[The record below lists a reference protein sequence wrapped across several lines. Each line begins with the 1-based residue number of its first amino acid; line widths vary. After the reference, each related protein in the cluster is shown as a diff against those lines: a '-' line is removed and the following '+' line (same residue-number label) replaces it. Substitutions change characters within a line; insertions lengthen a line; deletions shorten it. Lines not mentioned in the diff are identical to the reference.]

1 MKRLFSLSVLLQA
14 ITGAMALAL
23 VVTFGIS
30 SEGAWE
36 RRTTALRVSA
46 VASISRDLF
55 LAMQDIRVER
65 GTVNTALSTAEVA
78 SSETQGEIAA
88 LRVKSEDA
96 LASALRKLT
105 AAALEGTG
113 KRLADVRESHEALMR
128 LRQDADAAL
137 QRPKD
142 QRPADLSKAWIASVG
157 KLVDAIDGLSE
168 RLSSEIDQSD
178 PFITE
183 QMKIKQLAWAVRDAA
198 GTDRLTVGAAIAN
211 GKGLSPD
218 QQRQLAVFEGRIAS
232 VWKIIDEDTHGASAP
247 AKLKQAVDVAKQ
259 KYFRE
264 LADKRKAVLA
274 DLIAE
279 KPASISG
286 GEWVKLSNPG
296 LESLI
301 AVANTAYQLAHDF
314 ADEQV
319 AAADRN
325 FGVQI
330 ALTLI
335 FLGFG
340 LSTVFF
346 VIRRIARPMAQMTAS
361 MRAVAK
367 GDLETAIPFE
377 ARQDEIGQLARAL
390 GVFRD
395 NAKEK
400 ARIETAQAAEHA
412 RRAERQHTVEEEI
425 ARFEQGIRGLLAA
438 LGDAARDMRATSQSM
453 SSTATETGR
462 QATSVNTAAE
472 EASANVQTV
481 AAASEELYTSIAEIS
496 RQVSEA
502 AKIAGNAVQQAKA
515 SDATVKGLADTA
527 QRIGEVVQ
535 LISDIASQTNLLA
548 LNATIEAA
556 RAGEAGKGFAVVA
569 SEVKSLAA
577 QTARATDDISAQVS
591 AIQTATGNA
600 VDAINAVGGI
610 IGQVSE
616 ISTSIASAVEEQGAA
631 TKEITRNTQE
641 AARSTQEVFSNIA
654 GVSQGAGMTEA
665 AADQVLTSADQL
677 GSTSERLKQEV
688 DAFLA
693 AIRAA

>member
-1 MKRLFSLSVLLQA
+1 MKRVLSLSIWLQA
-14 ITGAMALAL
+14 ITGVMALAL
-23 VVTFGIS
+23 VLTFVIS
-30 SEGAWE
+30 TERGWE
-36 RRTTALRVSA
+36 RRGTAMRVFA
-46 VASISRDLF
+46 VASVSSDLF
-55 LAMQDIRVER
+55 LAMQNLRVER

-78 SSETQGEIAA
+78 SAETQGEIAA
-88 LRVKSEDA
+88 LRVTSEQA
-96 LASALRKLT
+96 LDSGRRKL
-105 AAALEGTG
+105 AAAQLEGTG
-113 KRLADVRESHEALMR
+113 ERLVELREAHEEVAR
-128 LRQDADAAL
+128 LRQESDAAL
-137 QRPKD
+137 QRAKD
-142 QRPADLSKAWIASVG
+142 QRPADLSKRWIAAIG
-157 KLVDAIDGLSE
+157 KLVEAIDGLSE
-168 RLSSEIDQSD
+168 RLSGEIDQSD
-178 PFITE
+178 PFISE

-211 GKGLSPD
+211 GRGLSPD
-218 QQRQLAVFEGRIAS
+218 QQRQLAVFEGRVMAA
-232 VWKIIDEDTHGASAP
+232 WKIIEEDTHGARTP
-247 AKLKQAVDVAKQ
+247 AKLKAAVEAAKQ
-259 KYFRE
+259 KYFGE
-264 LADKRKAVLA
+264 LAEKRRAILA
-274 DLIAE
+274 DLVAG

-301 AVANTAYQLAHDF
+301 AVANTAFQLTEDH

-325 FGVQI
+325 CTLQI
-330 ALTLI
+330 ALAVLS
-335 FLGFG
+335 LAFG
-340 LSTVFF
+340 LLAVVF
-346 VIRRIARPMAQMTAS
+346 VIRRVARPMAQITVG

-367 GDLETAIPFE
+367 GDLSGAIPFE
-377 ARQDEIGQLARAL
+377 GRQDEIGELARAL

-395 NAKEK
+395 NAEAK
-400 ARIETAQAAEHA
+400 ARIEAAQEAEHA
-412 RRAERQHTVEEEI
+412 RRAQRQRAIEDEI
-425 ARFEQGIRGLLAA
+425 ARFEQSMRGLLST
-438 LGDAARDMRATSQSM
+438 LVDAAGDMRATSQSM
-453 SSTATETGR
+453 STTATETGR
-462 QATSVNTAAE
+462 QATSVNMAAE

-502 AKIAGNAVQQAKA
+502 ARIAGDAVQQAQA
-515 SDATVKGLADTA
+515 SDATVKGLAEMA

-591 AIQTATGNA
+591 AIQGATGNA
-600 VDAINAVGGI
+600 VEAISAVGSI
-610 IGQVSE
+610 IGHVNE

-641 AARSTQEVFSNIA
+641 AARSTQEVFTNIA
-654 GVSQGAGMTEA
+654 GVSEGAGTTEA
-665 AADQVLTSADQL
+665 AAKRVLASADKL
-677 GSTSERLKQEV
+677 GSTSEHLKREV
-688 DAFLA
+688 DGFLA

>member
-1 MKRLFSLSVLLQA
+1 MKRFFSLSVLLQA
-14 ITGAMALAL
+14 ITGVMALVL
-23 VVTFGIS
+23 VLTFGIS
-30 SEGAWE
+30 AERAWE
-36 RRTTALRVSA
+36 RRATALRVSA

-65 GTVNTALSTAEVA
+65 GTVNTALSTTEVS

-88 LRVKSEDA
+88 LRVKSEEA
-96 LASALRKLT
+96 LASALRNLA

-113 KRLADVRESHEALMR
+113 KRLAELRQSHDDLVR

-142 QRPADLSKAWIASVG
+142 QRPADLSKQWIAAVG
-157 KLVDAIDGLSE
+157 KLVEAIDGLSE
-168 RLSSEIDQSD
+168 RLSGDIEQSD

-232 VWKIIDEDTHGASAP
+232 AWKLIDEDTHAASAP
-247 AKLKQAVDVAKQ
+247 AQLKAAVDAAKH
-259 KYFRE
+259 KYFGE
-264 LADKRKAVLA
+264 LADKRKAILA
-274 DLIAE
+274 DLIAG

-301 AVANTAYQLAHDF
+301 AVANTAFQLAEDF
-314 ADEQV
+314 AAEQL

-325 FGVQI
+325 FAVQI
-330 ALTLI
+330 ALTLV

-340 LSTVFF
+340 LATVFF
-346 VIRRIARPMAQMTAS
+346 VIRRIARPMAQITAS
-361 MRAVAK
+361 MRAVAR

-377 ARQDEIGQLARAL
+377 AREDEIGELARAL

-400 ARIETAQAAEHA
+400 AHVEAAQRTEHERGAQRQRAIED
-412 RRAERQHTVEEEI
+412 EI
-425 ARFEQGIRGLLAA
+425 ARFEQSVRILLAA
-438 LGDAARDMRATSQSM
+438 LTEASGDMRATSQSM
-453 SSTATETGR
+453 SATAMETGR
-462 QATSVNTAAE
+462 QATSVNVAAE
-472 EASANVQTV
+472 DASSNVQTV

-515 SDATVKGLADTA
+515 SDATVKGLAEMA

-577 QTARATDDISAQVS
+577 QTARATEDISAQVS
-591 AIQTATGNA
+591 AIQAATGNA
-600 VDAINAVGGI
+600 VDAINTVGGI

-641 AARSTQEVFSNIA
+641 AARSTQEVFANIA
-654 GVSQGAGMTEA
+654 GVSQGAGMSEA
-665 AADQVLTSADQL
+665 AADRVLASADKL

>member
-1 MKRLFSLSVLLQA
+1 MKRFFSLSVLLQA
-14 ITGAMALAL
+14 ITGVMALAL
-23 VVTFGIS
+23 VAAFGIS
-30 SEGAWE
+30 AERAWE
-36 RRTTALRVSA
+36 RRATALRVSA

-88 LRVKSEDA
+88 LRVKSEEA
-96 LASALRKLT
+96 LASALRKLA

-113 KRLADVRESHEALMR
+113 KRLTELRESHKALVR

-137 QRPKD
+137 GRPKD
-142 QRPADLSKAWIASVG
+142 QRPADFSKQWIASVG

-168 RLSSEIDQSD
+168 RLSGEIEQSD

-232 VWKIIDEDTHGASAP
+232 VWKLIDEDTHGAGAP
-247 AKLKQAVDVAKQ
+247 AKLKAAVEVAKQ
-259 KYFRE
+259 KYFGE
-264 LADKRKAVLA
+264 LTEKRKAILA
-274 DLIAE
+274 DLTAG

-301 AVANTAYQLAHDF
+301 AVANTAFQLAEDF
-314 ADEQV
+314 ANEQM

-325 FGVQI
+325 FGAQI
-330 ALTLI
+330 ALTLL
-335 FLGFG
+335 FFGFG
-340 LSTVFF
+340 LATVFF
-346 VIRRIARPMAQMTAS
+346 VIRRIARPMAQITIS
-361 MRAVAK
+361 MRAVAN
-367 GDLETAIPFE
+367 GDLETAVPFE
-377 ARQDEIGQLARAL
+377 ARQDEIGELARAL

-400 ARIETAQAAEHA
+400 ARVEAAQQVEHRRSAQRQRAIED
-412 RRAERQHTVEEEI
+412 EI
-425 ARFEQGIRGLLAA
+425 ARFEQSVRSLLAA
-438 LGDAARDMRATSQSM
+438 LTEAAGDMRATSQSM
-453 SSTATETGR
+453 STTATETGR
-462 QATSVNTAAE
+462 QATSVNVAAE
-472 EASANVQTV
+472 DASSNVQTV
-481 AAASEELYTSIAEIS
+481 AAASEELYVSIAEIS

-502 AKIAGNAVQQAKA
+502 AKIAGNAVQEAKA

-577 QTARATDDISAQVS
+577 QTARATEDISAQVS

-600 VDAINAVGGI
+600 VDAINTVGGI

-641 AARSTQEVFSNIA
+641 AARSTQEVFTNIA
-654 GVSQGAGMTEA
+654 GVSQGAGMSEA
-665 AADQVLTSADQL
+665 AADRVLASADKL
-677 GSTSERLKQEV
+677 GVTSEHLKQEV